1 MIQVRNV
8 TKRYGPVLA
17 VDNISFDVE
26 AGGIVGFLGPNGAGK
41 STTLKILTCYQP
53 ASSGSATVAGFDVFR
68 ESMKVRQSI
77 GYLPENTPLY
87 PEMRASEYLHF
98 RGKLR
103 GMDRAERIAAIKRVT
118 ERCWLGEFIN
128 RPIGQL
134 SKGMRQRVGLA
145 DAIMHEPKL
154 LILDEPTVGLDP
166 SQIRETRSLVRE
178 LGETQTVLL
187 SSHILQEVDKICS
200 RIIIIKNGRIAA
212 SGTREE
218 LHQTFNR
225 DSRVIAE
232 LKGPEDEIR
241 NGVKSLDGVRGVECD
256 VANGWVKLSI
266 AAEENRDPRE
276 DLFRLTSDKG
286 WSLREIRREEMT
298 LEDYFVNVIKGSED
312 TDWPA

>member
-41 STTLKILTCYQP
+41 STTIKILTCYQP
-53 ASSGSATVAGFDVFR
+53 ASNGSATVAGYDVYR
-68 ESMKVRQSI
+68 ESIDVRRCI

-103 GMDRAERIAAIKRVT
+103 GMDRSERQAAIKRVT
-118 ERCWLGEFIN
+118 ERCWLGDFVN

-154 LILDEPTVGLDP
+154 LVLDEPTVGLDP
-166 SQIRETRSLVRE
+166 SQIRETRNLVKE

-187 SSHILQEVDKICS
+187 SSHILHEVEQICS
-200 RIIIIKNGRIAA
+200 RIIIINKGRIAA

-218 LHQTFNR
+218 LHEQFNR
-225 DSRVIAE
+225 ESRIVAE
-232 LKGPEDEIR
+232 LKGPTDAIKS
-241 NGVKSLDGVRGVECD
+241 GVESLQGVRSVET
-256 VANGWVKLSI
+256 AAENGWVRLSI
-266 AAEENRDPRE
+266 APQENSDPRE
-276 DLFRLTSDKG
+276 DLYQLTSSKG

-298 LEDYFVNVIKGSED
+298 LEDYFVKVIRGN
-312 TDWPA
+312 